1 MWASGAWALMKCTEK
16 SHALDKVRVVRVS
29 SHIRDALP
37 DPIAGTGIE
46 PEIEPEIEHDG
57 RAQGALQPVRRQKQ
71 LDGSEADQDSFA
83 QLDSPCEMLDLA
95 GGAAGGIALAEVPRK
110 FVVGLRLIADRPG
123 DCRLFTTAPAQKAAA
138 LGAQFHHGQ
147 TIEGIA
153 VETGK
158 VIGVDADFE
167 RRAVGGAYVRALG
180 SYGPKVLRPIGI
192 NLPICPAKGCSA
204 ALPVMDD
211 APRSSIIDETHEV
224 AMILDGIPDGTPVTG
239 PSAYRNLFRTTV
251 HGTPSWTM
259 ACRSGQ
265 AVADLALGKAPEI
278 SVDGLMVAR

>member
-1 MWASGAWALMKCTEK
+1 
-16 SHALDKVRVVRVS
+16 
-29 SHIRDALP
+29 
-37 DPIAGTGIE
+37 
-46 PEIEPEIEHDG
+46 
-57 RAQGALQPVRRQKQ
+57 
-71 LDGSEADQDSFA
+71 
-83 QLDSPCEMLDLA
+83 
-95 GGAAGGIALAEVPRK
+95 
-110 FVVGLRLIADRPG
+110 
-123 DCRLFTTAPAQKAAA
+123 

-224 AMILDGIPDGTPVTG
+224 AMILDGTPDGTPVTG

-251 HGTPSWTM
+251 HGTPSWTV
-259 ACRSGQ
+259 ACR
-265 AVADLALGKAPEI
+265 
-278 SVDGLMVAR
+278 